1 LNLKKTA
8 MKTSSLPAGIA
19 TIALAVAFN
28 LPYVQLSMIF
38 DYPDILRQPAGA
50 VLTRFSEGG
59 AALILTWHAFA
70 WMALLL
76 VPVSIFLSLAP
87 RNRSLSIELSIAAAV
102 FGALAGAT
110 QAIGL
115 WRWVFAVP
123 GLARTYV
130 DPASSEAARQSAA
143 SAFDL
148 LNTFGGIAIG
158 EHLGQWLT
166 TFFVLC
172 LSFLQWR
179 GRLRL
184 LAATGFITALGIGIG
199 TTEGLLVALGADG
212 SLFSLFTITGFLA
225 LTLWLIL
232 AGLEQIGWIRPAPQ
246 LGRG

>member
-1 LNLKKTA
+1 
-8 MKTSSLPAGIA
+8 MKTSSLASGIA
-19 TIALAVAFN
+19 TIALAVGFN
-28 LPYVQLSMIF
+28 LPYVQLSLIF

-59 AALILTWHAFA
+59 TALILTWHAFA

-76 VPVSIFLSLAP
+76 VPVSVFLSLAP
-87 RNRSLSIELSIAAAV
+87 RNRRLSVELSIAAAV
-102 FGALAGAT
+102 FGALAGAV

-123 GLARTYV
+123 GLARAYV
-130 DPASSEAARQSAA
+130 DPASSEAARQSAV

-172 LSFLQWR
+172 LSVLQWR
-179 GRLRL
+179 GRLYL
-184 LAATGFITALGIGIG
+184 LAATGFITALCIGIG

-232 AGLEQIGWIRPAPQ
+232 AGLEQIGWICPAPQ
-246 LGRG
+246 RGLG